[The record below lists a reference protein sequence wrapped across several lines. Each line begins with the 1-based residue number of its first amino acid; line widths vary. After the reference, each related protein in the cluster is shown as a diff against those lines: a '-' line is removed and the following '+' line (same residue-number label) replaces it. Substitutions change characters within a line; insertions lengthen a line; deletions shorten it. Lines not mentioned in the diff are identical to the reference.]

1 MDVLY
6 KQKTTFPK
14 KIDLKNQWVLV
25 DASNQIAGRLASKV
39 TYRLLGKYRPDYTP
53 GALLG
58 DSVII
63 INASKVKFTG
73 SKMNQK
79 EYIRHTGF
87 IGGLKR
93 KLLKDVPKDKALFY
107 AIKGMLPK
115 TKYGNKLLKRL
126 RIVLGEEHPLKAQK
140 PKFITL

>member
-1 MDVLY
+1 M
-6 KQKTTFPK
+6 
-14 KIDLKNQWVLV
+14 
-25 DASNQIAGRLASKV
+25 
-39 TYRLLGKYRPDYTP
+39 
-53 GALLG
+53 G

-63 INASKVKFTG
+63 INADKVKFSG

-93 KLLKDVPKDKALFY
+93 KKLKDMSKDKALFY
-107 AIKGMLPK
+107 TIRGMLPK

-126 RIVLGEEHPLKAQK
+126 RIVLGEEHPLKTQK
-140 PKFITL
+140 PETATL